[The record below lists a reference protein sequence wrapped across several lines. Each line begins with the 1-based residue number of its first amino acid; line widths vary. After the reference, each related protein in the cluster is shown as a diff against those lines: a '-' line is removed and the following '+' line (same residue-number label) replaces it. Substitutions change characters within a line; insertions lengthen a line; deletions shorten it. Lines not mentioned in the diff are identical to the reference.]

1 MPDLGLQNE
10 EIARFLQLL
19 PKKRRELYENA
30 ADLRRELRTWEE
42 DIGLG
47 LDRVVTR
54 EPQ

>member
-30 ADLRRELRTWEE
+30 ADLRRELRMWEE

-47 LDRVVTR
+47 LEFIVED
-54 EPQ
+54 EAP